1 MSKNN
6 QKNRES
12 RKRDEMAK
20 PDMREARKQQER
32 THRNPNGTTP
42 VEVTDEIR
50 DFCTI
55 LADVDLPEVRL
66 GPPPSGSK
74 FSNCYKNFEE
84 RVAAEGCEV
93 VYGAMVMKWPS
104 VLLEA
109 QFRAVWQVPDGRL
122 GDVTPAS
129 DGEGRVLFL
138 RDRKRR
144 YQDRLIPS
152 RQRALTDDAREY
164 VRLASDAGLSWRKG
178 VSTRGKRPAWR
189 LGGASRREYEP
200 HFASCELRL
209 AKLAAV
215 QRSRGRR

>member
-1 MSKNN
+1 MSKNS

-12 RKRDEMAK
+12 RKRDELAK
-20 PDMREARKQQER
+20 RNMREARKQQER
-32 THRNPNGTTP
+32 THRKPNVSTP
-42 VEVTDEIR
+42 IEVTDQIR

-55 LADVDLPEVRL
+55 LADADLPEFVSVH
-66 GPPPSGSK
+66 PSSGSK
-74 FSNCYKNFEE
+74 FSNCYKNVEE
-84 RVAAEGCEV
+84 RVAAEGGEV
-93 VYGAMVMKWPS
+93 VYGWMVMEWPS

-109 QFRAVWQVPDGRL
+109 QFHAVWQLPDGRL
-122 GDVTPAS
+122 VDVTPTA

-152 RQRALTDDAREY
+152 RQRALADDAREY
-164 VRLASDAGLSWRKG
+164 VRLCERRWSLEAEGYFDTGDETG
-178 VSTRGKRPAWR
+178 VA
-189 LGGASRREYEP
+189 LGGASRREYE
-200 HFASCELRL
+200 ATLRELRAAL